1 MKRIRILMI
10 LAVFVALLSTQF
22 LYTDYRPFNKGEK
35 LVFSVEYGP
44 LKAGTAIM
52 EVSEIVM
59 IDSIPAFHII
69 STEKTNAFFSKI
81 YKIDDRYDSYIDT
94 VNLHSLRFEKHIREG
109 SYVKDQIVVF
119 KHDSGKAVYSDGR
132 EFEIEPGAKDIIA
145 SIYFAR
151 TLDLEV
157 GKTFYINNH
166 TDGKNYN
173 LEIKVLKKEK
183 VETPAGEFDCLVIQP
198 IIEGGKIFASRDGLT
213 IWLTDDTW
221 KIPVLI
227 RSKIM
232 IGSIQ
237 AKLKEAYFE

>member
-1 MKRIRILMI
+1 MRILRISIVTLFI
-10 LAVFVALLSTQF
+10 LSAVSLSNLGADF
-22 LYTDYRPFNKGEK
+22 RPFSKGEK

-44 LKAGTAIM
+44 VKAGTAIM
-52 EVSEIVM
+52 EVSEIAM
-59 IDSIPAFHII
+59 IDSIPSFHIV
-69 STEKTNAFFSKI
+69 STEKTSPFFSKMF
-81 YKIDDRYDSYIDT
+81 KIDDRYDSYVDT
-94 VNLHSLRFEKHIREG
+94 VSLHSLRFEKHIREG
-109 SYVKDQIVVF
+109 SYKKDQVVIF
-119 KHDSGKAVYSDGR
+119 DHDSAKVIYSDGK

-157 GKTFYINNH
+157 GKSVFINNH

-173 LEIKVLKKEK
+173 LEVKVLKKER

-198 IIEGGKIFASRDGLT
+198 VVEEGKVFASRDGLM
-213 IWLTDDTW
+213 IWLTDDSW
-221 KIPVLI
+221 KIPILI

-237 AKLKEAYFE
+237 AKLTEAYFE

>member
-1 MKRIRILMI
+1 MKIIKLI
-10 LAVFVALLSTQF
+10 FLTTFIFVASLCSLVANF
-22 LYTDYRPFNKGEK
+22 RPFTKGEK
-35 LVFSVEYGP
+35 LIFSVEYGP

-52 EVSEIVM
+52 EVSEVTQ
-59 IDSIPAFHII
+59 IDSIPSFHII
-69 STEKTNAFFSKI
+69 SLEKTNSFFSKI
-81 YKIDDRYDSYIDT
+81 YNIDDRYDSYVDT
-94 VNLHSLRFEKHIREG
+94 SNLSSLRFEKHIREG
-109 SYVKDQIVVF
+109 SYSKDQVIEF
-119 KHDSGKAVYSDGR
+119 YQDSGKVVYSDGR
-132 EFEIEPGAKDIIA
+132 EFTIIPGAKDIIA

-151 TLDLEV
+151 TLDLKV
-157 GKTFYINNH
+157 GKSFFINNH

-183 VETPAGEFDCLVIQP
+183 VETPAGDFDCLVIQP
-198 IIEGGKIFASRDGLT
+198 VIEGGKVFATRDGLT
-213 IWLTDDTW
+213 IWLTDDEW